1 MKKILTCVF
10 ISAMSLP
17 ALAFTDASMINVHD
31 MQMINQQRFRMEEIN
46 DYKEVKEEKA
56 RFEKRI
62 NSQKPE
68 KLRVEN
74 QIIQKEPELVDDA
87 GQIKIKY

>member
-10 ISAMSLP
+10 ISAMALP
-17 ALAFTDASMINVHD
+17 AMAFTDASMINVHD

-46 DYKEVKEEKA
+46 DYKEVQEEKA